1 MSEITWDDL
10 TQLEQEAMSGGF
22 PVKREFVPDYW
33 RSLESKGLV
42 EIIRI
47 DHRFCQINITDKGRD
62 MWAQMPTQDDDSALV
77 TSQQPDGGAD
87 VPPSGEDEPT
97 YNAST
102 NWINKPK
109 AQAREEMEAGW
120 QAVEIERLQAEV
132 EQQQEVVPKLLYA
145 LGVDPSD
152 WVASDS
158 GIKAAI
164 DSNLK
169 VASGEITD
177 REEWGDVPEDT
188 ITEAIFKLR
197 DRVDGL
203 QAANVELTT
212 RNRALLN
219 AVAFAVDA
227 LDGLGPLDALTRL
240 YALKRKVDALK

>member
-1 MSEITWDDL
+1 MSEITWMQL
-10 TQLEQEAMSGGF
+10 TPEEQAIIKSLAASKTLSHAWLSERYVDFANRLIGLGLIYFPSG
-22 PVKREFVPDYW
+22 VNTKVYM
-33 RSLESKGLV
+33 L
-42 EIIRI
+42 
-47 DHRFCQINITDKGRD
+47 TDAGR
-62 MWAQMPTQDDDSALV
+62 ALIA
-77 TSQQPDGGAD
+77 SQQPDGGAD
-87 VPPSGEDEPT
+87 VPAAGEDEPT